1 METPELAAFVAV
13 AESGSF
19 SVAAQGLHLT
29 QSAISRRVANLERR
43 LEARLFDRVGRTVA
57 LTEPGRTLLPR
68 ARQLLADLED
78 TRTLIRNLTGTVS
91 GALALAT
98 SHHVGLHRLPPVL
111 RAFSREHPEVRLDL
125 QFLDSETAHEML
137 LQGRLE
143 LAVVTLAP
151 EGIDPLTSH
160 PVWDDPLAFAVGPDH
175 PLAGTD
181 PVALETLANLPAVL
195 PGTGTYTG
203 RIVERTFAQAGL
215 ELRTTLTTNYLETI
229 RMMASV
235 GLGWTVLPESML
247 DERLVPLRIR
257 PEQGLRRTLGW
268 VSHPDRTPSNA
279 ARAFIEVL
287 EHHGDR

>member
-1 METPELAAFVAV
+1 METPELATFVAV

-19 SVAAQGLHLT
+19 SVAAEGLHLT
-29 QSAISRRVANLERR
+29 QSAVSRRIANLEQR

-57 LTEPGRTLLPR
+57 LTESGRTLLPR
-68 ARQLLADLED
+68 ARRLLADLED
-78 TRTLIRNLTGTVS
+78 TRTLIRNLTGAVS

-111 RAFSREHPEVRLDL
+111 RAFSRAHPEVRLDL
-125 QFLDSETAHEML
+125 QFLDSETAHELL

-151 EGIDPLTSH
+151 GGIEPLTSH
-160 PVWDDPLAFAVGPDH
+160 PVWDDPLVFAVGPEH

-181 PVALETLANLPAVL
+181 PVPFESLSDLPAVL
-195 PGTGTYTG
+195 PGAGTYTG
-203 RIVERTFAQAGL
+203 RIVERTFREAGL
-215 ELRTTLTTNYLETI
+215 KLQTTLTTNYLETI

-247 DERLVPLRIR
+247 DDRLVALRIH
-257 PEQGLRRTLGW
+257 PGQDLRRTLGW

-287 EHHGDR
+287 ERHGDR

>member
-111 RAFSREHPEVRLDL
+111 RAFSREHSEVRLDL
-125 QFLDSETAHEML
+125 QFLDSETAHELL

-151 EGIDPLTSH
+151 GGIDPLTSH

-181 PVALETLANLPAVL
+181 PVTLETLANLPAVL

-203 RIVERTFAQAGL
+203 RIVERTFGQAGL

-287 EHHGDR
+287 ERHGDR